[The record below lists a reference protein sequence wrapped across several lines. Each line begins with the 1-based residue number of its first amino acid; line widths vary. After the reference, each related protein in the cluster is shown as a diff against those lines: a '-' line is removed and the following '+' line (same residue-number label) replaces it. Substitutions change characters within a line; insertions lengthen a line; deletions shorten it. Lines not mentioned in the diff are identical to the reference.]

1 MFNKRNTLFLVS
13 SILLCLIMLASIQ
26 WGAVSIS
33 NKQMADAIQHIF
45 QGKTPSSIYEGVFL
59 QIRLPRVFLCLF
71 SGAILSVSGV
81 YMQGLFRNPLVEPGI
96 IGTSAG
102 AAFGASIVFVLA
114 VYLPMD
120 WKSLIGPLL
129 VPLFAFLGA
138 TFATYL
144 VYTISKNHQKTSIL
158 SILLVGLAINA
169 MGLSGMGFMT
179 YIARDPQARSINF
192 WNLGT
197 FSGANWQQVFIV
209 LILMVIV
216 LLSILKFAKPLNALL
231 LGEEE
236 ALYLGVNI
244 KQFRRRLLIIN
255 TLMVAIVTSFVGV
268 IGFVGLIVPHIV
280 RQLIGSDHK
289 KLLPASMLIGACV
302 LLLADLV
309 ARLLLAPSEIP
320 IGIITSLVGA
330 PIFILLLKKKL
341 FIKSDA

>member
-13 SILLCLIMLASIQ
+13 SILLCLIVLASIQ
-26 WGAVSIS
+26 WGAVRIT
-33 NKQMADAIQHIF
+33 NQQMVEAFQHFF

-81 YMQGLFRNPLVEPGI
+81 FMQGLFRNPLVEPGI

-114 VYLPMD
+114 SYLPVE
-120 WKSLIGPLL
+120 WKSLVGPLL
-129 VPLFAFLGA
+129 VPLFAFVGA
-138 TFATYL
+138 IVATYL
-144 VYTISKNHQKTSIL
+144 VYNISKSQQKTNVL

-197 FSGANWQQVFIV
+197 FSGANWQQV
-209 LILMVIV
+209 LILFILLILVT
-216 LLSILKFAKPLNALL
+216 LSIFKFIKPLNALL

-236 ALYLGVNI
+236 ALYLGINV
-244 KQFRRRLLIIN
+244 KKFRRKILLIN

-280 RQLIGSDHK
+280 RQLVGSDHK
-289 KLLPASMLIGACV
+289 KLLPASMLIGSSV

-320 IGIITSLVGA
+320 IGIITSILGA
-330 PIFILLLKKKL
+330 PVFIFLLKKNL
-341 FIKSDA
+341 FLKSDA

>member
-1 MFNKRNTLFLVS
+1 MFNKKNTIYLIS

-26 WGAVSIS
+26 WGAVSIT
-33 NKQMADAIQHIF
+33 NQQMVDAIQHFF

-59 QIRLPRVFLCLF
+59 QLRLPRVFLCLM

-81 YMQGLFRNPLVEPGI
+81 FMQGLFRNPLVEPGI

-102 AAFGASIVFVLA
+102 AAFGSSIVFVLA
-114 VYLPMD
+114 TYLPIE

-138 TFATYL
+138 IIATYL
-144 VYTISKNHQKTSIL
+144 VYVVSKSQQKTNIM

-169 MGLSGMGFMT
+169 LGLSGMGFMT

-197 FSGANWQQVFIV
+197 FSGANWQQVLIV
-209 LILMVIV
+209 LIV
-216 LLSILKFAKPLNALL
+216 LTIAILSIFKFIKPLNALL

-236 ALYLGVNI
+236 ALYLGVDV
-244 KQFRRRLLIIN
+244 KKFRRQILLIN

-268 IGFVGLIVPHIV
+268 ISFVGLIVPHIV
-280 RQLIGSDHK
+280 RQFVGSDHK
-289 KLLPASMLIGACV
+289 KLLPAAMIVGASV

-330 PIFILLLKKKL
+330 PIFIFLLKKNL
-341 FIKSDA
+341 FLKPDA

>member
-1 MFNKRNTLFLVS
+1 MIKRKSPIYIIASIVLV
-13 SILLCLIMLASIQ
+13 IVAIASIQ

-33 NKQMADAIQHIF
+33 NQQMLNAVTHFF
-45 QGKTPSSIYEGVFL
+45 QGKTPSTIYEGVFL
-59 QIRLPRVFLCLF
+59 QIRLPRVILCAF
-71 SGAILSVSGV
+71 SGGILAISGV

-96 IGTSAG
+96 VGTSAG

-114 VYLPMD
+114 VYLPIE
-120 WKSLIGPLL
+120 WKSLVGPLL

-138 TFATYL
+138 TLSTYL
-144 VYTISKNHQKTSIL
+144 VYAISKSQQKTSIL

-169 MGLSGMGFMT
+169 LGLSGMGFMT
-179 YIARDPQARSINF
+179 YLARDPQARSINF

-197 FSGANWQQVFIV
+197 FSGANWQQVLIV
-209 LILMVIV
+209 GV
-216 LLSILKFAKPLNALL
+216 LALFVFFSTLQFAKPLNAML

-236 ALYLGVNI
+236 AIYLGVDI
-244 KQFRRRLLIIN
+244 KKFRRRILIVN
-255 TLMVAIVTSFVGV
+255 TLMVAIITSFIGI

-280 RQLIGSDHK
+280 RQLVGSDHN
-289 KLLPASMLIGACV
+289 KLLPASVIIGATV
-302 LLLADLV
+302 LLLADLA

-330 PIFILLLKKKL
+330 PVFIILLKKQL

>member
-1 MFNKRNTLFLVS
+1 MFNKKNTIYLVS
-13 SILLCLIMLASIQ
+13 SILLCLIMLASIH
-26 WGAVSIS
+26 WGAVSIT
-33 NKQMADAIQHIF
+33 NKQMADAIQDFF

-59 QIRLPRVFLCLF
+59 QIRLPRVLLCLF

-81 YMQGLFRNPLVEPGI
+81 FMQGLFRNPLVEPGI

-114 VYLPMD
+114 AYLPIE
-120 WKSLIGPLL
+120 WKSVVGPLL
-129 VPLFAFLGA
+129 VPLFAFMGA
-138 TFATYL
+138 ILATYL
-144 VYTISKNHQKTSIL
+144 VYTVSKSQQKTNVL

-197 FSGANWQQVFIV
+197 FSGANWHQVLIV
-209 LILMVIV
+209 LILLIIVIF
-216 LLSILKFAKPLNALL
+216 SIFKFIKPLNALL

-236 ALYLGVNI
+236 ALHLGIDI
-244 KQFRRRLLIIN
+244 KQFRRKILMIN
-255 TLMVAIVTSFVGV
+255 TIMVAIITSFVGV

-280 RQLIGSDHK
+280 RQFVGSDHK
-289 KLLPASMLIGACV
+289 KLLPAAMIIGAAV
-302 LLLADLV
+302 LLLADLL

-330 PIFILLLKKKL
+330 PIFIFLLKKNI

>member
-1 MFNKRNTLFLVS
+1 
-13 SILLCLIMLASIQ
+13 MLASIQ

-33 NKQMADAIQHIF
+33 NKQMVDAIQHFF
-45 QGKTPSSIYEGVFL
+45 QGNTPSSIYEGVFL

-71 SGAILSVSGV
+71 SGAILSASGV
-81 YMQGLFRNPLVEPGI
+81 FMQGLFRNPLVEPGI

-102 AAFGASIVFVLA
+102 AAFGASIVFVVA
-114 VYLPMD
+114 AYLPIE
-120 WKSLIGPLL
+120 WKSLVGPLL
-129 VPLFAFLGA
+129 VPLFAFIGSIV
-138 TFATYL
+138 ATYL
-144 VYTISKNHQKTSIL
+144 VYSIAKSQQKSNVL

-209 LILMVIV
+209 FIVLILVI
-216 LLSILKFAKPLNALL
+216 LSIFKFIKPLNALL

-236 ALYLGVNI
+236 AIYLGVDV
-244 KQFRRRLLIIN
+244 KQTRRKILFIN

-268 IGFVGLIVPHIV
+268 IGFIGLIVPHIV
-280 RQLIGSDHK
+280 RQLVGSDHN
-289 KLLPASMLIGACV
+289 KLLPASMLIGAAV

-320 IGIITSLVGA
+320 IGIITSIVGA
-330 PIFILLLKKKL
+330 PVFIFLLKKNL
-341 FIKSDA
+341 FLKTDA

>member
-1 MFNKRNTLFLVS
+1 
-13 SILLCLIMLASIQ
+13 
-26 WGAVSIS
+26 
-33 NKQMADAIQHIF
+33 
-45 QGKTPSSIYEGVFL
+45 
-59 QIRLPRVFLCLF
+59 
-71 SGAILSVSGV
+71 
-81 YMQGLFRNPLVEPGI
+81 VEPGI

-138 TFATYL
+138 TIATYL

-209 LILMVIV
+209 LIVMVIV
-216 LLSILKFAKPLNALL
+216 LLSIFKFAKPLNALL

-244 KQFRRRLLIIN
+244 KQFRRKLLIIN

>member
-1 MFNKRNTLFLVS
+1 MFNKNKRIYIFS
-13 SILLCLIMLASIQ
+13 SIALCLIMLASIQ
-26 WGAVSIS
+26 WGAISIT
-33 NKQMADAIQHIF
+33 NIQMAAAVKHFF

-81 YMQGLFRNPLVEPGI
+81 FMQGLFRNPLVEPGI

-120 WKSLIGPLL
+120 WKALVGPLL

-138 TFATYL
+138 TLATYL
-144 VYTISKNHQKTSIL
+144 VYMISKNHQKTSIL

-197 FSGANWQQVFIV
+197 FSGANWQQVLIV
-209 LILMVIV
+209 LALLIVVIF
-216 LLSILKFAKPLNALL
+216 SIFKFIKPLNALL

-244 KQFRRRLLIIN
+244 KQFRRKILILN
-255 TLMVAIVTSFVGV
+255 TLMVAIITSFVGV

-280 RQLIGSDHK
+280 RQLVGSDHK
-289 KLLPASMLIGACV
+289 KLLPMSMLVGASV
-302 LLLADLV
+302 LLLADLA

-330 PIFILLLKKKL
+330 PLFIFLLKKSI

>member
-1 MFNKRNTLFLVS
+1 MFNKKNTIYLVS
-13 SILLCLIMLASIQ
+13 SILLCLIILASIQ
-26 WGAVSIS
+26 WGAVSIT
-33 NKQMADAIQHIF
+33 NQQMADAIQHF
-45 QGKTPSSIYEGVFL
+45 YQGKTASSIYEGVFL
-59 QIRLPRVFLCLF
+59 QIRLPRVLLCLF

-81 YMQGLFRNPLVEPGI
+81 FMQGLFRNPLVEPGI

-114 VYLPMD
+114 AYLPIE
-120 WKSLIGPLL
+120 WKSLVGPLL
-129 VPLFAFLGA
+129 VPLFAFIGA
-138 TFATYL
+138 ILATYL
-144 VYTISKNHQKTSIL
+144 VYAVSKSQQKTNVL

-209 LILMVIV
+209 LILLIIVIF
-216 LLSILKFAKPLNALL
+216 SIFKFIKPLNALL

-236 ALYLGVNI
+236 ALHLGVNI
-244 KQFRRRLLIIN
+244 KQFRRKILLIN
-255 TLMVAIVTSFVGV
+255 TIMVAIVTSFVGV

-280 RQLIGSDHK
+280 RQFVGSDHK
-289 KLLPASMLIGACV
+289 KLLPAAMIIGAAV
-302 LLLADLV
+302 LLLADLL

-330 PIFILLLKKKL
+330 PIFIFLLKKNL

>member
-1 MFNKRNTLFLVS
+1 MFNKKNTIYLVS

-26 WGAVSIS
+26 WGAVSIT
-33 NKQMADAIQHIF
+33 NQQMADAIQHFF
-45 QGKTPSSIYEGVFL
+45 QGKTASSIYEGVFL
-59 QIRLPRVFLCLF
+59 QIRLPRVLLCLF

-81 YMQGLFRNPLVEPGI
+81 FMQGLFRNPLVEPGI

-114 VYLPMD
+114 AYLTIE
-120 WKSLIGPLL
+120 WKSLVGPLL
-129 VPLFAFLGA
+129 VPLFAFIGA
-138 TFATYL
+138 ILATYL
-144 VYTISKNHQKTSIL
+144 VYSVSKSQQKTNVL

-209 LILMVIV
+209 LILLIIVIF
-216 LLSILKFAKPLNALL
+216 SIFKFIKPLNALL

-236 ALYLGVNI
+236 ALHLGVNI
-244 KQFRRRLLIIN
+244 KQFRRKILLIN
-255 TLMVAIVTSFVGV
+255 TIMVAIVTSFVGV

-280 RQLIGSDHK
+280 RQFVGSDHK
-289 KLLPASMLIGACV
+289 KLLPAAMIIGAAV
-302 LLLADLV
+302 LLLADLL

-330 PIFILLLKKKL
+330 PIFIFLLKKNL
-341 FIKSDA
+341 FIK

>member
-1 MFNKRNTLFLVS
+1 MFNKKNTTYLVS

-26 WGAVSIS
+26 WGAVSIT
-33 NKQMADAIQHIF
+33 NKQMAEAIQHFF
-45 QGKTPSSIYEGVFL
+45 QGKKPSSIYEGVFL
-59 QIRLPRVFLCLF
+59 QIRLPRVLLCLF

-81 YMQGLFRNPLVEPGI
+81 FMQGLFRNPLVEPGI

-114 VYLPMD
+114 AYLPIE
-120 WKSLIGPLL
+120 WKSLVGPLL
-129 VPLFAFLGA
+129 VPLFAFIGA
-138 TFATYL
+138 ILATYL
-144 VYTISKNHQKTSIL
+144 VYAVSKSQQKTNVM

-197 FSGANWQQVFIV
+197 FSGANWQQVLIVFTLLIIVIFSIFKFI
-209 LILMVIV
+209 
-216 LLSILKFAKPLNALL
+216 KPLNALL

-236 ALYLGVNI
+236 ALHLGVNI
-244 KQFRRRLLIIN
+244 KQFRRKILLIN
-255 TLMVAIVTSFVGV
+255 TIMVAIVTSFVGV

-280 RQLIGSDHK
+280 RQFVGSDHK
-289 KLLPASMLIGACV
+289 KLLPAAMIIGAAV
-302 LLLADLV
+302 LLLADLL

-330 PIFILLLKKKL
+330 PIFIFLLKKKL
-341 FIKSDA
+341 FLKSDA

>member
-1 MFNKRNTLFLVS
+1 MLNKKNAIYIIS
-13 SILLCLIMLASIQ
+13 SILLCLIIIASIQ
-26 WGAVSIS
+26 WGAVNIT
-33 NKQMADAIQHIF
+33 NKQMVEAVQHFF

-59 QIRLPRVFLCLF
+59 QIRLPRVILCMF
-71 SGAILSVSGV
+71 SGAILAVSGV
-81 YMQGLFRNPLVEPGI
+81 FMQGLFRNPLVEPGI

-114 VYLPMD
+114 AYIPIE

-129 VPLFAFLGA
+129 VPLFAFTGA
-138 TFATYL
+138 LVATYI
-144 VYTISKNHQKTSIL
+144 VYAISKSQQKTNVL
-158 SILLVGLAINA
+158 SILLVGLAINS

-197 FSGANWQQVFIV
+197 FSGANWQQVLIV
-209 LILMVIV
+209 FSLLIIVI
-216 LLSILKFAKPLNALL
+216 LSIFKFIKPLNALL
-231 LGEEE
+231 LGEDE
-236 ALYLGVNI
+236 ALYLGINI
-244 KQFRRRLLIIN
+244 KKFRRKILLIN

-280 RQLIGSDHK
+280 RQFVGSDHK
-289 KLLPASMLIGACV
+289 KLLPASMIIGASV
-302 LLLADLV
+302 LLMADLV

-330 PIFILLLKKKL
+330 PIFILLLKKNL
-341 FIKSDA
+341 FLKADA

>member
-1 MFNKRNTLFLVS
+1 MFNKKNTVYLVS
-13 SILLCLIMLASIQ
+13 SIILCLIMLASIQ
-26 WGAVSIS
+26 WGAVSIT
-33 NKQMADAIQHIF
+33 NKQMADAIQHFF
-45 QGKTPSSIYEGVFL
+45 QGKTPSTIYEGVFL
-59 QIRLPRVFLCLF
+59 QIRLPRVFLCIF

-81 YMQGLFRNPLVEPGI
+81 FMQGLFRNPLVEPGI

-114 VYLPMD
+114 AYLPIE
-120 WKSLIGPLL
+120 WKSLVGPLL
-129 VPLFAFLGA
+129 VPLFAFIGA
-138 TFATYL
+138 ILATYL
-144 VYTISKNHQKTSIL
+144 VYAVSKSQQKANVL

-209 LILMVIV
+209 LILLIIVIF
-216 LLSILKFAKPLNALL
+216 SIFKFIKPLNALL

-236 ALYLGVNI
+236 ALHLGVNI
-244 KQFRRRLLIIN
+244 KQFRRKILLIN
-255 TLMVAIVTSFVGV
+255 TIMVAIVTSFVGV

-280 RQLIGSDHK
+280 RQFVGSDHK
-289 KLLPASMLIGACV
+289 KLLPAAMVIGAAV
-302 LLLADLV
+302 LLLADLL

-320 IGIITSLVGA
+320 IGIITSIVGA
-330 PIFILLLKKKL
+330 PIFIFLLKKNL

>member
-1 MFNKRNTLFLVS
+1 MQRKP
-13 SILLCLIMLASIQ
+13 SIYIIASCILGIVAIASIQ

-33 NKQMADAIQHIF
+33 NQQMLDAFTHFF

-59 QIRLPRVFLCLF
+59 QIRLPRVILCAL
-71 SGAILSVSGV
+71 SGGILAISGV

-96 IGTSAG
+96 VGTSAG

-114 VYLPMD
+114 AYLPIE
-120 WKSLIGPLL
+120 WKSLVGPLL

-138 TFATYL
+138 TLSTYI
-144 VYTISKNHQKTSIL
+144 VYTISKSQQKTSIL

-169 MGLSGMGFMT
+169 LGLSGMGFMT
-179 YIARDPQARSINF
+179 YLARDPQARSINF

-197 FSGANWQQVFIV
+197 FSGANWQQVLIVSILFIV
-209 LILMVIV
+209 VFF
-216 LLSILKFAKPLNALL
+216 STFQFAKPLNTIL

-236 ALYLGVNI
+236 AIYLGVDI
-244 KQFRRRLLIIN
+244 KKFRRKILIVN
-255 TLMVAIVTSFVGV
+255 TLMVAIITSFVGI

-280 RQLIGSDHK
+280 RQIVGSDHK
-289 KLLPASMLIGACV
+289 KLLPISMLVGGTV
-302 LLLADLV
+302 LLLADLA
-309 ARLLLAPSEIP
+309 ARLLLSPSEIP

-330 PIFILLLKKKL
+330 PVFIILLKKQF

>member
-1 MFNKRNTLFLVS
+1 MFNKKNTIYLVS

-26 WGAVSIS
+26 WGAVSIT
-33 NKQMADAIQHIF
+33 NKQMADAIQDFF

-59 QIRLPRVFLCLF
+59 QIRLPRVLLCLF

-81 YMQGLFRNPLVEPGI
+81 FMQGLFRNPLVEPGI

-114 VYLPMD
+114 AYLSIE
-120 WKSLIGPLL
+120 WKSLVGPLL
-129 VPLFAFLGA
+129 VPLFAFMGA
-138 TFATYL
+138 ILATYL
-144 VYTISKNHQKTSIL
+144 VYTVSKSQQKTNVL

-197 FSGANWQQVFIV
+197 FSGANWHQVLIV
-209 LILMVIV
+209 LILLIIVIF
-216 LLSILKFAKPLNALL
+216 SIFKFIKPLNALL

-236 ALYLGVNI
+236 ALHLGIDI
-244 KQFRRRLLIIN
+244 KQFRRKILMIN
-255 TLMVAIVTSFVGV
+255 TIMVAIITSFVGV

-280 RQLIGSDHK
+280 RQFVGSDHK
-289 KLLPASMLIGACV
+289 KLLPAAMIIGAAV
-302 LLLADLV
+302 LLLADLL

-330 PIFILLLKKKL
+330 PIFIFLLKKNL

>member
-1 MFNKRNTLFLVS
+1 MFNKKNNLYIISSVALV
-13 SILLCLIMLASIQ
+13 IIMLAAIQ
-26 WGAVSIS
+26 WGAVSIN
-33 NKQMADAIQHIF
+33 NKQMLDAIEHFF

-81 YMQGLFRNPLVEPGI
+81 FMQGLFRNPLVEPGI

-114 VYLPMD
+114 VYIPMD
-120 WKSLIGPLL
+120 WKGLIGPLL

-216 LLSILKFAKPLNALL
+216 ILSVLKFAKPLNALL
-231 LGEEE
+231 LGEDE

-244 KQFRRRLLIIN
+244 KQFRRKLLIIN
-255 TLMVAIVTSFVGV
+255 TLMVAIITSFVGV

>member
-1 MFNKRNTLFLVS
+1 MFNKKNTLYIIS
-13 SILLCLIMLASIQ
+13 SIALCLIMLASIQ
-26 WGAVSIS
+26 WGAVNIT
-33 NKQMADAIQHIF
+33 NKQMAEAFEHFF

-71 SGAILSVSGV
+71 AGAILSVSGV
-81 YMQGLFRNPLVEPGI
+81 FMQGLFRNPLVEPGI

-102 AAFGASIVFVLA
+102 AAFGASIVFVVA
-114 VYLPMD
+114 VYLPVE
-120 WKSLIGPLL
+120 WKSLVGPLL
-129 VPLFAFLGA
+129 VPLFAFIGA
-138 TFATYL
+138 TVATYL
-144 VYTISKNHQKTSIL
+144 VYMISKNHQKTSIL

-197 FSGANWQQVFIV
+197 FSGANWQQVGIV
-209 LILMVIV
+209 LFIMGV
-216 LLSILKFAKPLNALL
+216 LIISILKFAKPLNALL

-236 ALYLGVNI
+236 ALYLGVDI
-244 KQFRRRLLIIN
+244 KIIRRKILIIN
-255 TLMVAIVTSFVGV
+255 TLMVAIVTAFVGV

-280 RQLIGSDHK
+280 RILVGSDHK
-289 KLLPASMLIGACV
+289 KLLPLSMIIGAAV
-302 LLLADLV
+302 LLLADLC

-330 PIFILLLKKKL
+330 PIFIFLLKKQL
-341 FIKSDA
+341 FVKEDA

>member
-1 MFNKRNTLFLVS
+1 MIKTKPSIYIIACCILV
-13 SILLCLIMLASIQ
+13 IVAIASIQ

-33 NKQMADAIQHIF
+33 NQQMLDAITHFF

-59 QIRLPRVFLCLF
+59 QIRLPRVILCAL
-71 SGAILSVSGV
+71 SGGILAISGV

-96 IGTSAG
+96 VGTCAG

-114 VYLPMD
+114 VYLPIE
-120 WKSLIGPLL
+120 WKSLVGPLL

-138 TFATYL
+138 TLSTYL
-144 VYTISKNHQKTSIL
+144 VYAISKSQQKTSIL

-169 MGLSGMGFMT
+169 LGLSGMGFMT
-179 YIARDPQARSINF
+179 YLARDPQARSINF

-197 FSGANWQQVFIV
+197 FSGANWQQVLIV
-209 LILMVIV
+209 GV
-216 LLSILKFAKPLNALL
+216 LALFVFFSTLQFAKPLNAML

-236 ALYLGVNI
+236 AIYLGVDI
-244 KQFRRRLLIIN
+244 KKFRRRILIVN
-255 TLMVAIVTSFVGV
+255 TLMVAIITSFIGI

-280 RQLIGSDHK
+280 RQLVGSDHK
-289 KLLPASMLIGACV
+289 KLLPASVIIGATV
-302 LLLADLV
+302 LLLADLA

-330 PIFILLLKKKL
+330 PVFIILLKKQL

>member
-1 MFNKRNTLFLVS
+1 MIKTKPSIYIIASCILV
-13 SILLCLIMLASIQ
+13 IVAIASIQ

-33 NKQMADAIQHIF
+33 NQQMLDAITHFF

-59 QIRLPRVFLCLF
+59 QIRLPRVILCAL
-71 SGAILSVSGV
+71 SGGILAISGV

-96 IGTSAG
+96 VGTSAG

-114 VYLPMD
+114 VYLPIE
-120 WKSLIGPLL
+120 WKSLVGPLL

-138 TFATYL
+138 TLSTYL
-144 VYTISKNHQKTSIL
+144 VYAISKSQQKTSIL

-169 MGLSGMGFMT
+169 LGLSGMGFMT
-179 YIARDPQARSINF
+179 YLARDPQARSINF

-197 FSGANWQQVFIV
+197 FSGANWQQVLIV
-209 LILMVIV
+209 GV
-216 LLSILKFAKPLNALL
+216 LALFVFFSTLQFAKPLNAML

-236 ALYLGVNI
+236 AIYLGVDI
-244 KQFRRRLLIIN
+244 KKFRRRILIVN
-255 TLMVAIVTSFVGV
+255 TLMVAIITSFIGI

-280 RQLIGSDHK
+280 RQLVGSDHK
-289 KLLPASMLIGACV
+289 KLLPASVIIGATV
-302 LLLADLV
+302 LLLADLA

-330 PIFILLLKKKL
+330 PVFIILLKKQL

>member
-33 NKQMADAIQHIF
+33 NKQMADAIQHFF

-81 YMQGLFRNPLVEPGI
+81 FMQGLFRNPLVEPGI

-114 VYLPMD
+114 VYLPIE
-120 WKSLIGPLL
+120 WKSLVGPLL
-129 VPLFAFLGA
+129 VPLFAFIGA
-138 TFATYL
+138 ILATYL
-144 VYTISKNHQKTSIL
+144 VYAVSKSQQKTNVL

-209 LILMVIV
+209 LIVMVIV

-244 KQFRRRLLIIN
+244 KQLRRKLLIIN

>member
-1 MFNKRNTLFLVS
+1 MIKRKPSIYIIASCILV
-13 SILLCLIMLASIQ
+13 IVAIASIQ

-33 NKQMADAIQHIF
+33 NQQMLDAITHFF

-59 QIRLPRVFLCLF
+59 QIRLPRVILCAL
-71 SGAILSVSGV
+71 SGGILAISGV

-96 IGTSAG
+96 VGTSAG

-114 VYLPMD
+114 VYLPIE
-120 WKSLIGPLL
+120 WKSLVGPLL

-138 TFATYL
+138 TLSTYL
-144 VYTISKNHQKTSIL
+144 VYAISKSQQKTSIL

-169 MGLSGMGFMT
+169 LGLSGMGFMT
-179 YIARDPQARSINF
+179 YLARDPQARSINF

-197 FSGANWQQVFIV
+197 FSGANWQQVLIV
-209 LILMVIV
+209 VILAVLVIFST
-216 LLSILKFAKPLNALL
+216 LQFAKPLNAML

-236 ALYLGVNI
+236 AIYLGVDI
-244 KQFRRRLLIIN
+244 KKFRRRILIVN
-255 TLMVAIVTSFVGV
+255 TLMVAIITSFIGI

-280 RQLIGSDHK
+280 RQLVGSDHK
-289 KLLPASMLIGACV
+289 KLLPASVIIGATV
-302 LLLADLV
+302 LLLADLA

-330 PIFILLLKKKL
+330 PVFIILLKKQL
-341 FIKSDA
+341 FIKLDA